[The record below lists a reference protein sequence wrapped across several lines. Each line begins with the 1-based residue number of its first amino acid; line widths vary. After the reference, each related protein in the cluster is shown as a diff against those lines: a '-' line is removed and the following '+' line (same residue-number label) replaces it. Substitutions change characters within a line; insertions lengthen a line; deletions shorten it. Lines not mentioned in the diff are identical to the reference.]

1 MPQTESKDV
10 RPSDA
15 RIDTPQENPNRI
27 REAELGAAM
36 QFLAFALR
44 MASTYDPAQR
54 DHGRGSV
61 RTALVGVIKLIA
73 ELFPNEPA
81 LPISLNH
88 LLYGL
93 WDLDRGK
100 VVPLL
105 KPIEVSN
112 NPGNSLSEDLFRAL
126 PAAAMTRL
134 MDHRM
139 VKRADAARDV
149 ARRLTKEG
157 YRHPSGEPI
166 TGPQVED
173 WRDKMMTER
182 AAENRAVAQYQLAI
196 ETVKAMEAREA
207 FEFLMRSMPSLY
219 PPNFRKNPPSYLERC

>member
-1 MPQTESKDV
+1 MAQTESKDG
-10 RPSDA
+10 RSSEA
-15 RIDTPQENPNRI
+15 RIDAPQGNSNRI

-36 QFLAFALR
+36 QFLALALR
-44 MASTYDPAQR
+44 MASTYDPAQP

-61 RTALVGVIKLIA
+61 RTALVGVIRLIA
-73 ELFPNEPA
+73 ELFPREPA

-105 KPIEVSN
+105 EPIKVSK

-139 VKRADAARDV
+139 MKRADAARDV

-182 AAENRAVAQYQLAI
+182 AAENRAVAQYQLAL
-196 ETVKAMEAREA
+196 ETVKAMEPREA

-219 PPNFRKNPPSYLERC
+219 PPNFPKNPPS